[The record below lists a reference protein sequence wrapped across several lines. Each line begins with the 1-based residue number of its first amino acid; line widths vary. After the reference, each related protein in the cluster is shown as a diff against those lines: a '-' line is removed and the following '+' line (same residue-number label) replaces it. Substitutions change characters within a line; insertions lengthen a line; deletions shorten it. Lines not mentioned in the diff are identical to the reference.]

1 MPTLPLYSD
10 PFGIVT
16 GSGPDDYDSFAN
28 EDPAILGR
36 EFEMED
42 LLAYI
47 SDNNIE
53 NVVSISSDVHFAAH
67 VSMSP
72 DRAEGNFTNF
82 KPLEEF
88 VIGPIHGG
96 AFGPNYMDTS
106 FGAEYEFGEWW
117 MCHRVGYITSWLLWY
132 VTDNYIDVVVN
143 I

>member
-1 MPTLPLYSD
+1 MVCCECTFLHVTHRRWLSSNRCLSIVLDPL
-10 PFGIVT
+10 GIVT
-16 GSGPDDYDSFAN
+16 GTGPDDYDSFAN

-36 EFEMED
+36 EFEVQD
-42 LLAYI
+42 LLSYI

-72 DRAEGNFTNF
+72 ERAEGNFINF

-96 AFGPNYMDTS
+96 AFGPNYMDAS
-106 FGAEYEFGEWW
+106 FGAEYVFGE
-117 MCHRVGYITSWLLWY
+117 
-132 VTDNYIDVVVN
+132 
-143 I
+143 

>member
-1 MPTLPLYSD
+1 MEAYFGTWYVDDAPCVLPHNAILVCHLTLLFLFSSD

-88 VIGPIHGG
+88 VIGPIHAG

-106 FGAEYEFGEWW
+106 FGAEYVFGE
-117 MCHRVGYITSWLLWY
+117 
-132 VTDNYIDVVVN
+132 
-143 I
+143 

>member
-1 MPTLPLYSD
+1 
-10 PFGIVT
+10 
-16 GSGPDDYDSFAN
+16 
-28 EDPAILGR
+28 
-36 EFEMED
+36 MED

-117 MCHRVGYITSWLLWY
+117 RCHRVGYITSWLLWY

>member
-1 MPTLPLYSD
+1 MLSSD

-47 SDNNIE
+47 SDNNIA

-106 FGAEYEFGEWW
+106 FGAEYEFGE
-117 MCHRVGYITSWLLWY
+117 L
-132 VTDNYIDVVVN
+132 
-143 I
+143 

>member
-1 MPTLPLYSD
+1 
-10 PFGIVT
+10 
-16 GSGPDDYDSFAN
+16 
-28 EDPAILGR
+28 
-36 EFEMED
+36 MED

-106 FGAEYEFGEWW
+106 FGAEYEFGE
-117 MCHRVGYITSWLLWY
+117 CGFAIPESVISSSCLLWLSFT
-132 VTDNYIDVVVN
+132 VTFMLL
-143 I
+143 